1 MRSSGLP
8 AALRWILVGSGVVH
22 FLFVVAVAVSAA
34 ASNHSIR
41 PPQTAI
47 TAKLVR
53 LGKKRDKELLPR
65 KIAPKPPPPKKAAPV
80 LAPQPSAPAAP
91 TPTPKSATDRLK
103 EIGSVTDA
111 LNRMKKTAKEDEP
124 EGDPEGTA
132 DGDASSLTQ
141 ALIGNRYMTEV
152 YRCVKSHYAIE
163 GIPPR
168 KIVGRKALV
177 LTRINEKGK
186 LFDFR
191 IEKSSGLRAF
201 DRAVERAVK
210 RCGRVSPPPKE
221 ILRQVRDDGI
231 EFEFRP

>member
-1 MRSSGLP
+1 MRSSPLP

-22 FLFVVAVAVSAA
+22 FLFVVAVAVGAA
-34 ASNHSIR
+34 GSSYSSK

-65 KIAPKPPPPKKAAPV
+65 KVAPKPPPPKKAAPV
-80 LAPQPSAPAAP
+80 LAPEPSAPAA
-91 TPTPKSATDRLK
+91 PTPKSATDRLK

-111 LNRMKKTAKEDEP
+111 LSRMKKSMQEDDP

-152 YRCVKSHYAIE
+152 YRCVKAHYAIE

-168 KIVGRKALV
+168 KIAGRKALV

-210 RCGRVSPPPKE
+210 RCGKVSPPPKE